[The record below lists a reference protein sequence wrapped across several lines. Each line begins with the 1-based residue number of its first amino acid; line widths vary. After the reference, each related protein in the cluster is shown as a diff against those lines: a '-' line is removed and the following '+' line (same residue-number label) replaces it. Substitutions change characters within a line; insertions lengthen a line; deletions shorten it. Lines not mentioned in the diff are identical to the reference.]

1 MCQIN
6 VLVEQEGAQKQ
17 VMESV
22 TGLEV
27 TPEGVVLSTFFE
39 DPVTIPGVHV
49 KEINFLGGS
58 VILVPDHG
66 ADEQIDTLVMRS

>member
-6 VLVEQEGAQKQ
+6 VVVERQGEQEP

-22 TGLEV
+22 TGLEI
-27 TPEGVVLSTFFE
+27 TPEGVVLSTFFDE
-39 DPVTIPGVHV
+39 PLIVPGVHI

-58 VILVPDHG
+58 VILVPDE
-66 ADEQIDTLVMRS
+66 A

>member
-6 VLVEQEGAQKQ
+6 VIVEQEGDQKP

-27 TPEGVVLSTFFE
+27 TPEGIVLSTFFE
-39 DPVTIPGVHV
+39 DPVTVPGVHI

-58 VILVPDHG
+58 VILVPDQ
-66 ADEQIDTLVMRS
+66 DSE

>member
-6 VLVEQEGAQKQ
+6 VLVEQEGDKKP

-39 DPVTIPGVHV
+39 DPVTVPGVHV

-58 VILVPDHG
+58 VILVPDQD
-66 ADEQIDTLVMRS
+66 AE

>member
-6 VLVEQEGAQKQ
+6 VVVEREGNQEP

-27 TPEGVVLSTFFE
+27 TMDGIILSTFFE
-39 DPVTIPGVHV
+39 EPLVVPDVRI
-49 KEINFLGGS
+49 KSIDFLGGS
-58 VILVPDHG
+58 VVLVPDESQ
-66 ADEQIDTLVMRS
+66 ASA

>member
-6 VLVEQEGAQKQ
+6 VVVERQGEQEP

-22 TGLEV
+22 TGLQI
-27 TPEGVVLSTFFE
+27 TPKGVVLSTFFDE
-39 DPVTIPGVHV
+39 PLTVPGVHI

-58 VILVPDHG
+58 VILVPD
-66 ADEQIDTLVMRS
+66 EI

>member
-6 VLVEQEGAQKQ
+6 VLVEQEGDQKP

-39 DPVTIPGVHV
+39 DPVTVPGVHV

-58 VILVPDHG
+58 VILVPDQ
-66 ADEQIDTLVMRS
+66 AAE

>member
-6 VLVEQEGAQKQ
+6 VLVEQEGDQKP

-39 DPVTIPGVHV
+39 DPVTVPGVHV

-58 VILVPDHG
+58 VILVPDQD
-66 ADEQIDTLVMRS
+66 AE

>member
-6 VLVEQEGAQKQ
+6 VVVEREGNQEP

-27 TPEGVVLSTFFE
+27 TMDGIVLSTFFE
-39 DPVTIPGVHV
+39 EPLVVPDVHI
-49 KEINFLGGS
+49 KSIDFLGGS
-58 VILVPDHG
+58 VVLVPNEKQ
-66 ADEQIDTLVMRS
+66 AAA